1 MLKGHSTWLFEHKPS
16 IISTGTVGGPF
27 EAEGKIPEA
36 FDLFHEDLWLKQKS
50 FEQAQQI
57 MMEESCDIAIKKAQ
71 ITKEQV
77 NFLISGD
84 LINQI
89 TPSTF
94 AAKTVGE
101 IGRASCRERV

>member
-1 MLKGHSTWLFEHKPS
+1 
-16 IISTGTVGGPF
+16 
-27 EAEGKIPEA
+27 EGKIPEA

-84 LINQI
+84 LINKI

-94 AAKTVGE
+94 AAKTVGVTFFCLFS
-101 IGRASCRERV
+101 ACATSCSSIALSDINLIAGISD